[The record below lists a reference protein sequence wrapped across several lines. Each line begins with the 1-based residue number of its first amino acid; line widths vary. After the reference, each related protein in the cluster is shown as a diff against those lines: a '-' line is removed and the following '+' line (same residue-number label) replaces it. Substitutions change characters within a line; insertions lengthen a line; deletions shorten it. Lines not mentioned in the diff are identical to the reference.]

1 MSSVE
6 NEGDEMKDSPLKE
19 GSGAYSEEL
28 SINTEANTPDFQ
40 GRYIRSSSL
49 EDLQKLSVSSL
60 D

>member
-19 GSGAYSEEL
+19 GSGTYSEEL
-28 SINTEANTPDFQ
+28 SINTEASTPDFQ

-49 EDLQKLSVSSL
+49 EDLPRSSP
-60 D
+60 